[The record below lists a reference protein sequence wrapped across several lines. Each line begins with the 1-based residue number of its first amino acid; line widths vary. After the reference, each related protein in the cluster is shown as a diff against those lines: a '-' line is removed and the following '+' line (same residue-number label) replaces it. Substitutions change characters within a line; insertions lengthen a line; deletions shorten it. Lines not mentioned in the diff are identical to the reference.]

1 VFAHDVHVTLAA
13 ASVLAV
19 IVAGVEAAVR
29 AVRRR
34 PPGRVSGAMSTIVVI
49 ILGMTAAG
57 GLAMLV
63 RGERPKE
70 PLHFVYAAVA
80 LALLPLGDSLAAG
93 AEPRRRAAAR
103 VFAAVLALGVIAR
116 LFATG

>member
-1 VFAHDVHVTLAA
+1 MFARDVHVTLAA
-13 ASVLAV
+13 ASVLVV

-29 AVRRR
+29 AVTRR
-34 PPGRVSGAMSTIVVI
+34 PPGRVSGTLSTIVAI
-49 ILGMTAAG
+49 ILGMTAAA

-63 RGERPKE
+63 RGERPGE
-70 PLHFVYAAVA
+70 PLHFVYAALA
-80 LALLPLGDSLAAG
+80 LVLLPLGDSLAAG

-103 VFAAVLALGVIAR
+103 VLAVVLTFGVIAR